1 MAPAPDPR
9 ANAQANAGRGRLRPA
24 LLSGLVF
31 PGLGQLVVGHVW
43 RALFFG
49 GSSIALLALV
59 VRRVIGETQRMI
71 PEDPDAL
78 LDPTLPFRLAL
89 EVQRANA
96 AFFLWATLGVVA
108 LWAGSIADA
117 WLSSRRGTAATGA
130 RAGLDIGGP
139 E

>member
-1 MAPAPDPR
+1 MAPATDPR
-9 ANAQANAGRGRLRPA
+9 AHARANAGRGRLKPV

-31 PGLGQLVVGHVW
+31 PGLGQLVVGHGW

-49 GSSIALLALV
+49 GSSVALLALV
-59 VRRVIGETQRMI
+59 VRRVVGETLRLI
-71 PEDPDAL
+71 LEDPDAL
-78 LDPTLPFRLAL
+78 LDPMLPFRLAL

-117 WLSSRRGTAATGA
+117 WRGSRREPAASGPGA
-130 RAGLDIGGP
+130 APSREG
-139 E
+139 